1 MTHVFMALVL
11 IWPMTISVTVKCNG
25 QARTVKL
32 SWIPAPLT
40 PAITRPLAQPLM
52 TSPTSLASV
61 HRDSLVSCQP
71 LTATES
77 RCQILVEE
85 SSRFLFPC
93 RSLLYGW
100 LRWVPV
106 DSVSFWR
113 DLCQWIWI
121 IQVLVLQGIH
131 RPFLWVQHWWL
142 CVLSLSEWWNLL
154 W

>member
-1 MTHVFMALVL
+1 MTLVFTALVL

-61 HRDSLVSCQP
+61 HRDSLVSCRP

-93 RSLLYGW
+93 RSLLYG
-100 LRWVPV
+100 
-106 DSVSFWR
+106 
-113 DLCQWIWI
+113 
-121 IQVLVLQGIH
+121 
-131 RPFLWVQHWWL
+131 
-142 CVLSLSEWWNLL
+142 
-154 W
+154 